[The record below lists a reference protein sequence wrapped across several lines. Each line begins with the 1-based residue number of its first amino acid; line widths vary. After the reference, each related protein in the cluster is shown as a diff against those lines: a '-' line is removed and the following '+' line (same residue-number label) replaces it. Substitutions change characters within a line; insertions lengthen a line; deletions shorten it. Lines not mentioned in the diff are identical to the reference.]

1 MTNHFDLNKFNA
13 LISQASDSILCN
25 SECQKQRQ
33 SEKLKQKYQ
42 NAQTTSAMASNEESI
57 AEKNYVV
64 FTQGQS
70 AYNDLLDNKLEEK
83 AELITNK
90 FTENFDSEVLKINS
104 QIDTY
109 GGLLINFR
117 NIIDLLIKYKKENNE
132 LFEELKYETNDV
144 MTNERKT
151 FYEDQKINSL
161 TNFYYYIILFFYAI
175 FVVCFGIFSLIYPS
189 QTNWKIR
196 IAILLAFIALPFFS
210 SWILGAVIYF
220 LYKVYNLL
228 PKNVYT

>member
-1 MTNHFDLNKFNA
+1 MTNHFDLNKFNT

-33 SEKLKQKYQ
+33 SEKLKQKYI
-42 NAQTTSAMASNEESI
+42 NAQTTSAMASNEELT

-64 FTQGQS
+64 FTQGQT

-83 AELITNK
+83 AELITNT
-90 FTENFDSEVLKINS
+90 FTENFDSEVIKISS

-109 GGLLINFR
+109 TGLLINFR
-117 NIIDLLIKYKKENNE
+117 NIVDLLIKYKKENNE
-132 LFEELKYETNDV
+132 LVEDLKYETNDV

-161 TNFYYYIILFFYAI
+161 TNFYYYILLFFYAI
-175 FVVCFGIFSLIYPS
+175 FVICFGIFSLIYPS

-196 IAILLAFIALPFFS
+196 VAILLAFIVLPFFS
-210 SWILGAVIYF
+210 SWILGAIIYF

-228 PKNVYT
+228 PKNVYI